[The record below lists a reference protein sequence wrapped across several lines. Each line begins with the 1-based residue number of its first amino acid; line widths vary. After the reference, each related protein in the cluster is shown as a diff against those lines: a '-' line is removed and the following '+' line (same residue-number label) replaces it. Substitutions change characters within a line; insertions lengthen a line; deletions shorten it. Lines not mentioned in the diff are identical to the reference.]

1 MVGQQNADIADT
13 TQPRDVAM
21 ATIFVF
27 LYMGHTLV
35 PPGEYDWTVRVR
47 RRCGLMSN
55 YFDHLLLFGPIA
67 SNCAIIVWTLNMDMW
82 ELRVSVPHG
91 CIALWVIL
99 YSSRTHV
106 FFSANFRILYS
117 HLCYI
122 AYYNEYNK
130 FVHWYHFIISERELT
145 FTFAI
150 CYRPSVC
157 RLSVCRL
164 SVCRLSV
171 CNVRAP
177 YSGGSHFRQYFYG
190 IRYLGHPWTST
201 ENFTEIVPGEPLRR
215 GSWTRGVVK
224 YSDFG
229 PIDGY
234 ISETVQDRM

>member
-1 MVGQQNADIADT
+1 
-13 TQPRDVAM
+13 M
-21 ATIFVF
+21 AC
-27 LYMGHTLV
+27 TLA

-55 YFDHLLLFGPIA
+55 YFDHLLLSGPIA

-157 RLSVCRL
+157 RLSVCNARP
-164 SVCRLSV
+164 
-171 CNVRAP
+171 P
-177 YSGGSHFRQYFYG
+177 YLAAVEIFRNISSWYV
-190 IRYLGHPWTST
+190 GHALT
-201 ENFTEIVPGEPLRR
+201 FTEKFCGDRPR
-215 GSWTRGVVK
+215 GTPPAGGLNARGVVK

-229 PIDGY
+229 PIEGY
-234 ISETVQDRM
+234 ISEPV